1 MVCVRDTRGLGVDTP
16 GPGILEMTS
25 PARIWVSGFGMRI
38 EQINNQSYTND
49 KNKLLIDPLLKRAP

>member
-1 MVCVRDTRGLGVDTP
+1 MCEGHTGPGGDTP